1 MTMSTRIKIMAWIA
15 VFSTPLLFST
25 NVVFGKSIVASV
37 PPFTLAFIRWG
48 SVALILTPVMLKA
61 WPKVINFVK
70 QNGTRWTLLGFF
82 GMFMCGG
89 VFYLALS
96 FTTAINGALIY
107 ATTPVWAILIQFIWF
122 KRPISLKE
130 ILGVSLAF
138 LGVSYILMEGELVR
152 LLGLQF
158 NIGDLLALACAIA
171 WALYAI
177 FQKHKSVD
185 QMPTFV
191 MLGLIAAS
199 GAILLLPMAI
209 YEAMFFN
216 ALQIPSHS
224 WINIAGLV
232 FFSSLLAFGGVKYSI
247 KHLGPTVN
255 VLSLYLLPIYGSLLA
270 VIILGETLNFFHI
283 IGTICVLGGVFIA
296 GRTASQA

>member
-1 MTMSTRIKIMAWIA
+1 MAWIS

-25 NVVFGKSIVASV
+25 NVVFGKSVVATV

-48 SVALILTPVMLKA
+48 AVALILMPMMMKA
-61 WPKVINFVK
+61 KPKVSAFLSNNSK
-70 QNGTRWTLLGFF
+70 RWVALGFF

-96 FTTAINGALIY
+96 LTTAINGALIY
-107 ATTPVWAILIQFIWF
+107 ATTPVWAILIQFLWY
-122 KRPISLKE
+122 KRPITPNE

-138 LGVSYILMEGELVR
+138 LGVSYILMEGELSR
-152 LLGLQF
+152 LLSLQF
-158 NIGDLLALACAIA
+158 NRGDLLALACAVA

-177 FQKHKSVD
+177 CQKHKSVD

-191 MLGLIAAS
+191 MLGLIAGS
-199 GAILLLPMAI
+199 GAILLLPFAI
-209 YEAMFFN
+209 YEVMFLN
-216 ALQIPSHS
+216 ALPIPVTS
-224 WINIAGLV
+224 WINIIGLV
-232 FFSSLLAFGGVKYSI
+232 LFSSLLAFGGVQYSI

-270 VIILGETLNFFHI
+270 VIVLGETVHLFHI
-283 IGTICVLGGVFIA
+283 FGTICVLGGVFIA
-296 GRTASQA
+296 GRTATQ